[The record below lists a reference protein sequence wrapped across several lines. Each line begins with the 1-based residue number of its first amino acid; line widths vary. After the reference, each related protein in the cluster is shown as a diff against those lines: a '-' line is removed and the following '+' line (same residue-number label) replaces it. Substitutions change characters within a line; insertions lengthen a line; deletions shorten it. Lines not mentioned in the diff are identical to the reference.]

1 MRIRAIAGLAL
12 TASCTTPTSSSEAVH
27 PLHSIDGRVA
37 GPEVQCVRQ
46 MPQEGL
52 RVIDS
57 GTLSYRVG
65 TTVYRTE
72 VEPACPRLHPQST
85 IVVDTIGSRY
95 CSGDRIR
102 VVDPGASTPGHSCTI
117 GPFTPYLPAG

>member
-1 MRIRAIAGLAL
+1 MRIRALAALAL
-12 TASCTTPTSSSEAVH
+12 TAGCTTPMPPSEAV
-27 PLHSIDGRVA
+27 PSLHSLEGRVA
-37 GPEVQCVRQ
+37 GSEVQCVRQ
-46 MPQEGL
+46 MPQEAL

-65 TTVYRTE
+65 TTVYRTK

-95 CSGDRIR
+95 CGGDRIR
-102 VVDPGASTPGHSCTI
+102 VVDPGARTPGHSCTI
-117 GPFTPYLPAG
+117 GPFTPYPRSR